1 MPSPKLKSTEKGA
14 EKSVNR
20 TADKSADKSLDK
32 SAERVAEKAAE
43 KSAVK
48 GVAKGA
54 DKHAD
59 RQADKQTDKNADTS
73 FLGASFKQSSPANA
87 WFHVLVAPF
96 VGERFKGSNMANG
109 PAAIVAASQQL
120 EPWDGRSIPARHG
133 IHTYSAIDC
142 KGATDKVMDRIAA
155 QVGSIVKQDKFPVG
169 LGGDGLITY
178 GMVKGLL
185 DAGVENFGV
194 IQIDAQADLRDNDNG
209 NQWSEAC
216 VMKRVVDE
224 DVPLFQ
230 LGVRQLSKEEADARR
245 VYGVKFYDADFLVS
259 RNITKVELPGEFPE
273 KVFLSIDIDGFDPS
287 VFPAPGSVP
296 GGLGWVQVLSIIESI
311 SQQAEIIGFDLTEF
325 TPNGQAYY
333 DNAAALLVYKVMGIV
348 ERARL

>member
-1 MPSPKLKSTEKGA
+1 MPSPKLKSTEKA
-14 EKSVNR
+14 
-20 TADKSADKSLDK
+20 
-32 SAERVAEKAAE
+32 AEKAAE
-43 KSAVK
+43 KTAEKS
-48 GVAKGA
+48 A
-54 DKHAD
+54 DKN
-59 RQADKQTDKNADTS
+59 TDS
-73 FLGASFKQSSPANA
+73 LGASFKQSKPADA
-87 WFHVLVAPF
+87 WFHVVHAPF
-96 VGERFKGSNMANG
+96 VGDRFKGSSMAQA
-109 PAAIVAASQQL
+109 PAAILAASQQL

-133 IHTYSAIDC
+133 IHTGAAIDC
-142 KGATDKVMDRIAA
+142 KGPAEKVLEKIAA
-155 QVGSIVKQDKFPVG
+155 QVSGIIAQEKFPVG

-194 IQIDAQADLRDNDNG
+194 IQIDAQADLRDSDNG

-287 VFPAPGSVP
+287 VFPSPTGVP
-296 GGLGWVQVLSIIESI
+296 GGLGWVQVLSIVDSI

-325 TPNGQAYY
+325 SPVTGQSFY
-333 DNAAALLVYKVMGIV
+333 DNAAALLVYKIMGIV

>member
-1 MPSPKLKSTEKGA
+1 MPSPKLKSTDKA
-14 EKSVNR
+14 SEKSADRSVN
-20 TADKSADKSLDK
+20 KSADK
-32 SAERVAEKAAE
+32 
-43 KSAVK
+43 
-48 GVAKGA
+48 GA
-54 DKHAD
+54 DKNVD
-59 RQADKQTDKNADTS
+59 SNAH
-73 FLGASFKQSSPANA
+73 GASFKQSKAADA
-87 WFHVLVAPF
+87 WFHVVLAPF
-96 VGERFKGSNMANG
+96 VGERFKGGTMGNG
-109 PAAIVAASQQL
+109 PAAIVAASQGL

-133 IHTYSAIDC
+133 IHTAAAIDA
-142 KGATDKVMDRIAA
+142 KGPTEKVMDKIAA
-155 QVGSIVKQDKFPVG
+155 QVSGIIKQEKFPIG

-194 IQIDAQADLRDNDNG
+194 IQIDAQADLRDSDNG

-216 VMKRVVDE
+216 VMKRIVDE

-287 VFPAPGSVP
+287 VFPSPGSVP

-325 TPNGQAYY
+325 SPVAGQPFY

>member
-1 MPSPKLKSTEKGA
+1 MPSPKLKGTEKAADKAAEKGA
-14 EKSVNR
+14 EKSVE
-20 TADKSADKSLDK
+20 SANS
-32 SAERVAEKAAE
+32 
-43 KSAVK
+43 
-48 GVAKGA
+48 
-54 DKHAD
+54 
-59 RQADKQTDKNADTS
+59 S
-73 FLGASFKQSSPANA
+73 FGASFKQSKPADA
-87 WFHVLVAPF
+87 WFHVLLAPF
-96 VGERFKGSNMANG
+96 IGDRFKGSTMAQA
-109 PAAIVAASQQL
+109 PAAIVAASTQL

-133 IHTYSAIDC
+133 IHTGAAIDC
-142 KGATDKVMDRIAA
+142 KGPAEKVMDKIAA
-155 QVGSIVKQDKFPVG
+155 QVSSIIKQEKFPVG
-169 LGGDGLITY
+169 LGGDGLVTY

-185 DAGVENFGV
+185 DAGVQNFGV
-194 IQIDAQADLRDNDNG
+194 IQIDAQADLRDSDNG

-287 VFPAPGSVP
+287 VFPGPGAVP

-325 TPNGQAYY
+325 SPQNGQAFY
-333 DNAAALLVYKVMGIV
+333 DSAAALLVYKIMGIV

>member
-1 MPSPKLKSTEKGA
+1 MPSPKLKSAEKGA
-14 EKSVNR
+14 EK
-20 TADKSADKSLDK
+20 
-32 SAERVAEKAAE
+32 VAEKVAE
-43 KSAVK
+43 KT
-48 GVAKGA
+48 A
-54 DKHAD
+54 DAS
-59 RQADKQTDKNADTS
+59 NAS
-73 FLGASFKQSSPANA
+73 PGASFKQSKPADA
-87 WFHVLVAPF
+87 WFHVLLAPF
-96 VGERFKGSNMANG
+96 VGERYKGSTMGNG
-109 PAAIVAASQQL
+109 PAAILAASQQL

-133 IHTYSAIDC
+133 IHTGPAIDC
-142 KGATDKVMDRIAA
+142 KGATEKVMEKIAA
-155 QVGSIVKQDKFPVG
+155 QVSGIIKQDKFPVG
-169 LGGDGLITY
+169 IGGDGLVTY

-194 IQIDAQADLRDNDNG
+194 IQIDAQADLRDSDNG

-216 VMKRVVDE
+216 VMKRIVDE

-230 LGVRQLSKEEADARR
+230 LGVRNLSKEEADARR

-287 VFPAPGSVP
+287 VFPSPGAVP

-311 SQQAEIIGFDLTEF
+311 SQQVEIIGFDVTEYS
-325 TPNGQAYY
+325 PVPGQGFY

>member
-1 MPSPKLKSTEKGA
+1 MPSPKLKSTEKVA
-14 EKSVNR
+14 EK
-20 TADKSADKSLDK
+20 
-32 SAERVAEKAAE
+32 VAEKASE
-43 KSAVK
+43 KASESA
-48 GVAKGA
+48 AA
-54 DKHAD
+54 A
-59 RQADKQTDKNADTS
+59 
-73 FLGASFKQSSPANA
+73 GASFKQSKPADA
-87 WFHVLVAPF
+87 WFHVLLAPF
-96 VGERFKGSNMANG
+96 IGDRFKGSAMAQA
-109 PAAIVAASQQL
+109 PAAIVAASQHL
-120 EPWDGRSIPARHG
+120 EPWDGRSVPARHG
-133 IHTYSAIDC
+133 IHSAAAIDC
-142 KGATDKVMDRIAA
+142 KGSPEKVMDKIAA
-155 QVGSIVKQDKFPVG
+155 QVSSIIKQEKFPVG
-169 LGGDGLITY
+169 LGGDGLVTY

-194 IQIDAQADLRDNDNG
+194 IQIDAQADLRDSDNG

-216 VMKRVVDE
+216 VMKRIVDE

-287 VFPAPGSVP
+287 VFPGPGAVP

-311 SQQAEIIGFDLTEF
+311 SQQAEIIGMDLTEF
-325 TPNGQAYY
+325 SPQNGQPFY
-333 DNAAALLVYKVMGIV
+333 DNAAALLVYKIMGIV

>member
-1 MPSPKLKSTEKGA
+1 MPSPKLKS
-14 EKSVNR
+14 
-20 TADKSADKSLDK
+20 ADKSAEKS
-32 SAERVAEKAAE
+32 AE
-43 KSAVK
+43 KSADKTGAVK
-48 GVAKGA
+48 L
-54 DKHAD
+54 AD
-59 RQADKQTDKNADTS
+59 RASDKNGDTS
-73 FLGASFKQSSPANA
+73 AFLGASFKQSKPADA
-87 WFHVLVAPF
+87 WFHVLLAPF
-96 VGERFKGSNMANG
+96 VGERFKGSNMGNG

-120 EPWDGRSIPARHG
+120 ESWDGRSVPARHG
-133 IHTYSAIDC
+133 IHTQTIDC
-142 KGATDKVMDRIAA
+142 KGATEKVMEKIAA
-155 QVGSIVKQDKFPVG
+155 QVSTVIKQEKFPVG
-169 LGGDGLITY
+169 LGGDGLVTY

-194 IQIDAQADLRDNDNG
+194 IQIDAQADLRDSDNG

-287 VFPAPGSVP
+287 VFPSPGAVP

-311 SQQAEIIGFDLTEF
+311 SQQAEIIGFDLTEYS
-325 TPNGQAYY
+325 PVNGLPFY

>member
-1 MPSPKLKSTEKGA
+1 MPSPKLKSADRADKAADKAADKRQDKAADKGA
-14 EKSVNR
+14 EKR
-20 TADKSADKSLDK
+20 
-32 SAERVAEKAAE
+32 
-43 KSAVK
+43 
-48 GVAKGA
+48 
-54 DKHAD
+54 
-59 RQADKQTDKNADTS
+59 NADTNA
-73 FLGASFKQSSPANA
+73 FLGASFKQSQPADA
-87 WFHVLVAPF
+87 WFHVLLAPF
-96 VGERFKGSNMANG
+96 VGDRFKGSNMGNG

-133 IHTYSAIDC
+133 IYTTTIDC
-142 KGATDKVMDRIAA
+142 KGAVEKAMEKIAA
-155 QVGSIVKQDKFPVG
+155 QVSSVIKQDKFPVG
-169 LGGDGLITY
+169 LGGDGLVTY

-194 IQIDAQADLRDNDNG
+194 IQIDAQADLRDSDNG

-230 LGVRQLSKEEADARR
+230 LGVRHLSKEEADARR

-287 VFPAPGSVP
+287 VFPAPGGVP

-311 SQQAEIIGFDLTEF
+311 SQQAEIIGFDLTEYN
-325 TPNGQAYY
+325 PPGQVFY